1 MTLPIGQLTLVQPA
15 APTPRTAGSQSPEK
29 TGTSAVH
36 PAPGPKRVDT
46 LDVIPAKPP
55 AQVLDEVRAA
65 AKRAEELRAQDRELH
80 FTKDEASGRVVIQVR
95 NADGDVL
102 RTIPPSKALAV
113 MTGEEL

>member
-1 MTLPIGQLTLVQPA
+1 MTLPIGQLTTVQPA
-15 APTPRTAGSQSPEK
+15 APTPRTAGSHAPET
-29 TGTSAVH
+29 TGTTPVH

-46 LDVIPAKPP
+46 LDIIPAKPP

-65 AKRAEELRAQDRELH
+65 AKRAEELHAQDRELH
-80 FTKDEASGRVVIQVR
+80 FSKDAASGRVVIQVR
-95 NADGDVL
+95 TAAGDVL